1 MSPSDHD
8 YSVEE
13 SELLLDAPI
22 LAVRRDTISTATG
35 PAKREILEHFSSV
48 AIAAIQDNKVLMV
61 RQYRHGVGRYL
72 WELPAGLLDMVDE
85 QPLAAAQRELAE
97 EAGLQAKTWHLLGD
111 VVTSPGFAEEMC
123 RMYKATD
130 LTDDLTGV
138 EIPEAEGEEADMV
151 TQWVSIPEA
160 VEWVQT
166 GKVENSIAVAAI
178 LHLAAGTER
187 SIDEPYNYHSSLA
200 ARRAHLGEP
209 GDDMKFLREGAP
221 HT

>member
-1 MSPSDHD
+1 MSSSEHQ

-22 LAVRRDTISTATG
+22 LAIRRDTITTATG

-48 AIAAIQDNKVLMV
+48 AIAAIRDNKVLMV

-85 QPLAAAQRELAE
+85 EPLLAAQRELAE
-97 EAGLQAKTWHLLGD
+97 EAGLTASTWHLLGD

-130 LTDDLTGV
+130 LSEDLTGL
-138 EIPEAEGEEADMV
+138 ELEEPEGEEADM
-151 TQWVSIPEA
+151 TTRWVDIPEA
-160 VEWVQT
+160 IEWVQT
-166 GKVENSIAVAAI
+166 GKIENSIAVAAI

-187 SIDEPYNYHSSLA
+187 SVEEPYNYHSSLA
-200 ARRAHLGEP
+200 ARRAPLGTA
-209 GDDMKFLREGAP
+209 GDDMKFLTEKP
-221 HT
+221 